1 MPGLPALPASI
12 GSLSFFA
19 SLMPGHNSAFSAKL
33 SQSLQRLGIF
43 LNRAIQ
49 GLVLNLKDFRDF
61 PRVNQQFP
69 GLPAIP

>member
-1 MPGLPALPASI
+1 MG
-12 GSLSFFA
+12 GLSFSA
-19 SLMPGHNSAFSAKL
+19 SLMPGHNFALKAEL

-69 GLPAIP
+69 GLLADP